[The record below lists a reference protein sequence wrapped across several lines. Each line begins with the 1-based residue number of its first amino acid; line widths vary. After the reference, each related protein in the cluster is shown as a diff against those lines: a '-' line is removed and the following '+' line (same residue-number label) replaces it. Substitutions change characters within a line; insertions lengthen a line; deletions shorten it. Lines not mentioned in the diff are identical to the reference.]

1 MSARNKT
8 NMITFQ
14 ETDIR
19 RVYGETIFYRGQDYF
34 DDFHLT
40 FPLASDANM
49 PKKQKAAKT
58 IKAVFKLFRKTG

>member
-1 MSARNKT
+1 MKVENIDRIALKES
-8 NMITFQ
+8 
-14 ETDIR
+14 DIKQ
-19 RVYGETIFYRGQDYF
+19 VYGETIFYRGQDYF

-58 IKAVFKLFRKTG
+58 MNAAFMLFRKTG